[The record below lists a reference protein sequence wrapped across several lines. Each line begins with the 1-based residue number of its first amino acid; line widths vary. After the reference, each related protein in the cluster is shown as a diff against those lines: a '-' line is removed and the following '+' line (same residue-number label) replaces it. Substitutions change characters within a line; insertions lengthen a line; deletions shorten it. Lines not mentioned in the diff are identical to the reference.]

1 MDLICLVLQLYFWVI
16 IARVIFSWIRV
27 TPGTPVA
34 SVYSVIFNLTEPVLG
49 PLRRAIPPRAAG
61 NSASNADSDQRFAV
75 FSASRCR
82 CGRT

>member
-1 MDLICLVLQLYFWVI
+1 VDLICLVLQLYFWVI

-49 PLRRAIPPRAAG
+49 PLRRAIPPMRMGAAAIDLSPLIIIIG
-61 NSASNADSDQRFAV
+61 IQLI
-75 FSASRCR
+75 CR
-82 CGRT
+82 